1 MCYAF
6 VSINCCI
13 FSTKAYI
20 WYGWLCYKINIFFC
34 YIHHIHY
41 TVCQYTHYTYCG
53 LHSIFFLKLV
63 FHFILNMVRKRY
75 SQLNFSVENTEVFFY
90 TELTRI
96 QFKYYIQLKIKIKQ
110 WVEMKISFM
119 KLFWRTYFVIFLFF
133 EAFYYETVL
142 VDTGWKV
149 TDLCSVMEP
158 TGRNLF
164 KIYRNVSDRQNRQ
177 RIH

>member
-1 MCYAF
+1 MLHT
-6 VSINCCI
+6 S
-13 FSTKAYI
+13 
-20 WYGWLCYKINIFFC
+20 
-34 YIHHIHY
+34 Y
-41 TVCQYTHYTYCG
+41 TLYSMSVYTLHNYTYCG

-63 FHFILNMVRKRY
+63 FHFILHMVRKRY

-96 QFKYYIQLKIKIKQ
+96 QFKYYIQLKIRIKQ

-158 TGRNLF
+158 KCLQWHWSQFIQNLP
-164 KIYRNVSDRQNRQ
+164 KCVRQTKSSKDPLTETKCLQ
-177 RIH
+177 RIDKY